1 MIVTLAVML
10 AAIAVPPAP
19 KHHVTDTVSILGSS
33 TQAKIEN
40 ELSDFEKKTGDQ
52 VIVWIGDTTG
62 DTPLEQWTV
71 QAAQT
76 WKIGHKG
83 KDNGAVLFVFRKD
96 RKARIEVGY
105 GLESVLTDAQSRRII
120 DDTIAPAMR
129 AGNVDKAVQDGV
141 DSMLRAIDSEQ
152 APAAPKPA
160 FNLFSAIGHAI
171 GMTFTAI
178 KYIVGGLLILF
189 VLFYFIFGELVT
201 WIRRGKRHG
210 DWMDDFMSPI
220 KSDQANADKYSGGAH
235 GGGGGGGSGGGFSG
249 GSGSFGGGGASGG
262 W

>member
-1 MIVTLAVML
+1 MIVALAVML
-10 AAIAVPPAP
+10 VAIAVPPAP

-33 TQAKIEN
+33 TQEKIEN
-40 ELSDFEKKTGDQ
+40 ELRDFEKKTGDQ

-105 GLESVLTDAQSRRII
+105 GLESVLTDAQSNRII
-120 DDTIAPAMR
+120 DNTIAPAMR
-129 AGNVDKAVQDGV
+129 AGNADKAVQEGV
-141 DSMLRAIDSEQ
+141 DNMLRAIDSEQ
-152 APAAPKPA
+152 APPAPKPS

-178 KYIVGGLLILF
+178 KYIIGGLLILG
-189 VLFYFIFGELVT
+189 VLFYFIFGELIT

-220 KSDQANADKYSGGAH
+220 KSDQAAADTYSGGAH
-235 GGGGGGGSGGGFSG
+235 GGSGGGGGGGFSG
-249 GSGSFGGGGASGG
+249 GGGSFGGGGASGG